1 MLPDCGEAQPGGD
14 QAVAVAVRQADV
26 WPQERVVRQ
35 EVRSPLSQGQLDWLA
50 SLT

>member
-1 MLPDCGEAQPGGD
+1 MLPDCGGGQPGGA

-26 WPQERVVRQ
+26 WPQERVVLR

-50 SLT
+50 SRT